1 MKNIIL
7 QHWTGELRELEKL
20 SLKNIQKYAEF
31 CGAEHRLISD
41 NLFMPHLDLQSQCQK
56 MCMLDERWDEY
67 DYVVMMDADM
77 FTRKGMT
84 KNIFTDANGY
94 GRHFKVQPRLVK
106 TLERNY
112 PGLCNSN
119 YPYWGGSIYR
129 LPRELRQKFRKL
141 LEEKDAKMFAT
152 RYHDEGIMHRLA
164 VKAKMSIEDA
174 YLDEQNWNYS
184 SFDEGVE
191 NANIIHIRTKI
202 KPEGPKRSKL
212 ENYRALVERGLI
224 EE

>member
-31 CGAEHRLISD
+31 CGAEHQLIRGD
-41 NLFMPHLDLQSQCQK
+41 LFMPNLAAQCQK
-56 MCMLDERWDEY
+56 VHILDEVWDEY
-67 DYVVMMDADM
+67 DYVVMMDLDM

-84 KNIFTDANGY
+84 KNIFTDASGY

-106 TLERNY
+106 ALERGY
-112 PGLCNSN
+112 PGLGNSN

-129 LPRELRQKFRKL
+129 MPRELRQKLRKHIVEREVRL
-141 LEEKDAKMFAT
+141 FNKH
-152 RYHDEGIMHRLA
+152 YVDEGIMHILA
-164 VKAKMSIEDA
+164 VKAKIPIEGA

-202 KPEGPKRSKL
+202 KPEGPKRTKL
-212 ENYRALVERGLI
+212 ENYHALVERGLI